1 MSHFF
6 TFHFLS
12 STRFRR
18 KKITI
23 NSIISYQIHYLL
35 RIIQYLNFFL
45 YVRMSF
51 LLITE
56 QPPAPTNP
64 CQPSPCGPNAE
75 CQVRGDSPACSC
87 IANYI
92 GVPPNCR
99 PECTIN
105 PECPPHLACM
115 QKKCR
120 DPCIGLCGSN
130 AQCSVVNHH
139 AVCACAEGYT
149 GNPFSTCEPV
159 VKGEYTFKE
168 KEFFV
173 SFLSFFFFSLQ
184 ISPVA
189 CLAKNR

>member
-1 MSHFF
+1 
-6 TFHFLS
+6 
-12 STRFRR
+12 
-18 KKITI
+18 
-23 NSIISYQIHYLL
+23 
-35 RIIQYLNFFL
+35 
-45 YVRMSF
+45 MSF

-120 DPCIGLCGSN
+120 DPCVGLCGSN

-159 VKGEYTFKE
+159 VKGEYTYKE

-173 SFLSFFFFSLQ
+173 SFLSFFFSLR
-184 ISPVA
+184 ISPIA
-189 CLAKNR
+189 CRRKTGKCFLESLLTLSFHILTMYLCIFFEKKRKKKKENERRRGP